1 MQRYKHLSRQNVRPL
16 SEAAVLKTLWRLRGK
31 WPNTE
36 LFLVRIFL
44 YSDFSRNDAVFLFK
58 STYNKEKGF
67 FLLES
72 DIFRYVSWLP

>member
-58 STYNKEKGF
+58 STSNKDMGF
-67 FLLES
+67 FLLDS